1 MEENRKN
8 LRNKTIVGAF
18 WKFSER
24 ICAQV
29 VSFIVSVILAR
40 LLLPEAY
47 GVISLITVFITICD
61 EFIISGLNTALIQ
74 KKEADN
80 IDFST
85 IFYFSVGVSVIL
97 YSVLFLCAPLIANF
111 YEMPIVAPVLRVM
124 GLRLIIGA
132 VNSIQHAY
140 VSRTMQFRR
149 FFYST
154 IGGTIG
160 SAIVGIAMAYLGC
173 GVWALVA
180 QYCFNSLVDT
190 LVLWFTVKWRPQFV
204 FSWERFKAL
213 YSYGWKIFAASMI
226 RTLYNNLR
234 SLIIGKMY
242 SPEDLAYYNKGQSFP
257 SLISTNVNGTIDS
270 VLFPAIAKKQNDKKT
285 VKAMLR
291 RAIKTS
297 SYIMFPM
304 MVGMATVTP
313 QLVIFLLT
321 EKWLGCVVFMQIAC
335 ISFALA
341 PIETENLQA
350 IKAIG
355 RSDLAL
361 KLEVLKKAIGIFLL
375 IVAMNYG
382 VVAIALSLL
391 AGTIVSTVINTIPNK
406 TLLDYSML
414 EQVKDVF
421 PNVVISIIMAFIVKI
436 VSYLNV
442 TNWILLILQVLVGG
456 IVYMLL
462 SIVFR
467 NESYAYILNV
477 VKGKIRKDKVSNG

>member
-1 MEENRKN
+1 MEENKKN

-29 VSFIVSVILAR
+29 VSFVVSIILAR

-61 EFIISGLNTALIQ
+61 ELIISGLNTALIQ

-80 IDFST
+80 VDFST
-85 IFYFSVGVSVIL
+85 IFYFSVVVSVIL
-97 YSVLFLCAPLIANF
+97 YGVLFVCAPLIADF

-160 SAIVGIAMAYLGC
+160 SAIVGIVMAYLGC

-180 QYCFNSLVDT
+180 QCCFNSLVDT

-204 FSWERFKAL
+204 FSWQRFRAL
-213 YSYGWKIFAASMI
+213 YGYGWKIFAASMI
-226 RTLYNNLR
+226 KTLYNNLR
-234 SLIIGKMY
+234 SLIIGKIY

-270 VLFPAIAKKQNDKKT
+270 VLFPAIAKEQHDKNAVKT
-285 VKAMLR
+285 MLR

-297 SYIMFPM
+297 SYIMLPM
-304 MVGMATVTP
+304 MVGMATVAP
-313 QLVIFLLT
+313 QLITLLLT
-321 EKWLGCVVFMQIAC
+321 EKWIGCVVFMQISC

-361 KLEVLKKAIGIFLL
+361 KLEVLKKTIGIIFL
-375 IVAMNYG
+375 IVSMHYG
-382 VVAIALSLL
+382 VVAIAWSLL
-391 AGTIVSTVINTIPNK
+391 LSTLISTIINAIPNK
-406 TLLDYSML
+406 ALLGYSIW
-414 EQVKDVF
+414 EQIQDVF
-421 PNVVISIIMAFIVKI
+421 PNVLITIIMALMVKI
-436 VSYLNV
+436 VSNLSIANC
-442 TNWILLILQVLVGG
+442 LLLVLQVLIGG
-456 IVYMLL
+456 IVYGLF
-462 SIVFR
+462 SILFR
-467 NESYAYILNV
+467 IESFTYILNI
-477 VKGKIRKDKVSNG
+477 VKGKLGKGKRSNE

>member
-1 MEENRKN
+1 MEENKKN
-8 LRNKTIVGAF
+8 LRNKTIAGAF

-24 ICAQV
+24 ICAQA
-29 VSFIVSVILAR
+29 VSFLVSIILAR

-80 IDFST
+80 VDFST
-85 IFYFSVGVSVIL
+85 IFYFSLGVSLIL
-97 YSVLFLCAPLIANF
+97 YGVLFVCAPLIANF
-111 YEMPIVAPVLRVM
+111 YDMQIVSPVLRVM

-160 SAIVGIAMAYLGC
+160 SAVVGIVMAYWGC

-190 LVLWFTVKWRPQFV
+190 LVLWFTVRWRPQLV
-204 FSWERFKAL
+204 FSWQRFKAL

-257 SLISTNVNGTIDS
+257 SLISTNINGTIDS
-270 VLFPAIAKKQNDKKT
+270 VLFPAIAKEQNDRKT
-285 VKAMLR
+285 MKAMLR

-304 MVGMATVTP
+304 MVGMAAVTP
-313 QLVIFLLT
+313 QLVVFLLT

-341 PIETENLQA
+341 PIENENLQA
-350 IKAIG
+350 IKAMG

-361 KLEVLKKAIGIFLL
+361 KLEILKKAIGIILL

-391 AGTIVSTVINTIPNK
+391 VGTIFSTIINAIPNK
-406 TLLDYSML
+406 KLLDYSIM
-414 EQVKDVF
+414 EQMKDVF
-421 PNVVISIIMAFIVKI
+421 PNVIISILMAIILKV
-436 VSYLNV
+436 VSNV
-442 TNWILLILQVLVGG
+442 NVANWILLFVQVIVGVM
-456 IVYMLL
+456 VYLLL
-462 SIVFR
+462 SVVLR
-467 NESYAYILNV
+467 NENFSYILNV
-477 VKGKIRKDKVSNG
+477 VKGKLRKDK